1 MSVGV
6 IMLVHTALDR
16 AEQVVRHWVAGGC
29 PVVVHV
35 DKVVS
40 QAEFTAFRGRLSDLP
55 EVSFSARRKCHW
67 GTWSLVCATQTAAE
81 QILREHPQV
90 EHVFLASGSC
100 LPLRP
105 VRDLCAYLKAR
116 PKIDFI
122 ESATTQD
129 VPWTIGG
136 LDAERFTL
144 RFPFSWKHQQGY
156 LMGMSGCSAASDLN
170 VKYPRDYNPIWDL
183 SGGA

>member
-35 DKVVS
+35 DKAVS

-67 GTWSLVCATQTAAE
+67 GTWSLVGATQAAAE
-81 QILREHPQV
+81 
-90 EHVFLASGSC
+90 
-100 LPLRP
+100 
-105 VRDLCAYLKAR
+105 
-116 PKIDFI
+116 
-122 ESATTQD
+122 
-129 VPWTIGG
+129 
-136 LDAERFTL
+136 
-144 RFPFSWKHQQGY
+144 
-156 LMGMSGCSAASDLN
+156 
-170 VKYPRDYNPIWDL
+170 
-183 SGGA
+183 